1 MRIAVYLTFTP
12 SIKNLARTVC
22 AVVPRVIEFQAL
34 DNRQSQTETG
44 SPKQGRKKVVI
55 LSSSPRKGGNSDL
68 LCDKFMEGALAAGH
82 EVEKIFLNDLTIR
95 FLLTND
101 DYEDRTGVPP
111 PEDDAPQVVDKMI
124 EADVIVMATPTSKEK
139 GMIFGND
146 VSSAGDVVGKP
157 VMQEAYEMGRSV

>member
-1 MRIAVYLTFTP
+1 M
-12 SIKNLARTVC
+12 
-22 AVVPRVIEFQAL
+22 
-34 DNRQSQTETG
+34 
-44 SPKQGRKKVVI
+44 I

-111 PEDDAPQVVDKMI
+111 PRRRRP
-124 EADVIVMATPTSKEK
+124 
-139 GMIFGND
+139 
-146 VSSAGDVVGKP
+146 AGRG
-157 VMQEAYEMGRSV
+157 